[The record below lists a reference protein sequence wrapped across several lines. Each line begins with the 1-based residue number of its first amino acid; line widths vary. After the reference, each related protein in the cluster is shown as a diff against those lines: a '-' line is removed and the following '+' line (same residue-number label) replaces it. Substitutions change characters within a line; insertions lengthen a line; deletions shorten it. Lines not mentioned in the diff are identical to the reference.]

1 LITSILH
8 VVREAFNG
16 LRNNLSTV
24 LGAIVTIYLS
34 LLVIGLFLSA
44 TMVINQLLE
53 SVESQFAI
61 SVYVRDDASEED
73 IWAMQTY
80 IRTLPYVGDV
90 TFISKEEALER
101 FREEYNPEIVEAMG
115 DNPLPASIEVSLTD
129 PSKVSEVAEQ
139 IMQSDLFLRIID
151 EPDNPNASVKYG
163 QQIVDRLF
171 SLTRII
177 RIVSIAIVALL
188 GFVSLIFINNTI
200 RLAVF
205 ARRTEISIMRLVGA
219 SNGFIR
225 GPFLLEGTLQAL
237 LGAGL
242 AIVTIHFGLQSIVD
256 NVTLNIPWLMI
267 NFTTI
272 PISLIY
278 FSLLGAGLLL
288 GLIGSGLAMR
298 RYLRV

>member
-1 LITSILH
+1 MITSILH